1 MTRATGTGEVTI
13 FDQIKARVK
22 LPTITWF
29 LQAPSELQEQTFQTP
44 SINQL
49 IGK

>member
-1 MTRATGTGEVTI
+1 MTRANGTGGVTI

-29 LQAPSELQEQTFQTP
+29 LQAA
-44 SINQL
+44 
-49 IGK
+49 